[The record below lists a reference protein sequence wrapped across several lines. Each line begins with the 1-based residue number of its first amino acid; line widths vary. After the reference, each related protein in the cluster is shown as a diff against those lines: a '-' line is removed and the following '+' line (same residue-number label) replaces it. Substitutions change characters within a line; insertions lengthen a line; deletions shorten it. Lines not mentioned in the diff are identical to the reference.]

1 MSHTQDSDW
10 NEILATKNSQ
20 PPPPGGGVPFDQ
32 NCKSIH
38 KVTTYKDQNDVLPE
52 RGFFLGGVDIKL

>member
-1 MSHTQDSDW
+1 MEYWPQRIVNPS
-10 NEILATKNSQ
+10 
-20 PPPPGGGVPFDQ
+20 PGGGLPFDQ

>member
-1 MSHTQDSDW
+1 MKYWPQRIV
-10 NEILATKNSQ
+10 N
-20 PPPPGGGVPFDQ
+20 PPPRGGGGVPFDQ